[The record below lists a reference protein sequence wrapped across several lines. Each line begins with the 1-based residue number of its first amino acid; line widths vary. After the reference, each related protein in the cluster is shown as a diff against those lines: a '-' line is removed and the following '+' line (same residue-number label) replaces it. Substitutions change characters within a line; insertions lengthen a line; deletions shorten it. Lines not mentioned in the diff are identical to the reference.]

1 MSRWLLVAW
10 LIALPVS
17 AEVFTYI
24 DAQGNRTFTDQPTHG
39 NAKRVPLATSNRM
52 AAHPTAAQP
61 LLSANPPEEQP
72 LFHYDML
79 RILVPEPDATIRSS
93 AGEIIVSVTNEP
105 GLQPGH
111 RYRLLL
117 DGQPTAEPGF
127 SPVFPL
133 SNIDRGT
140 HNLSVEILD
149 EQGRTVERTANQ
161 PFHMQRTSPRAKTPG
176 QTLHPHRLR
185 PTTGMPAQRQTGR
198 RKKSVLAFVLTS
210 FRFAHY
216 IGAIGCTVPT
226 SQPIL
231 VRKYPRKLAERHANE
246 LQTSVS
252 GVKRFFSEPWFGFCI
267 FPASALVSCARSAP
281 EEVPMTISDALH
293 RLLLDNLTTATILL
307 DAELRLE
314 YMNPAA
320 EMLLAIS
327 GQRSHGQ
334 FISELFTES
343 TEALNSLRQAVE
355 QAHPFTKREAMLTAL
370 TGQTL
375 TVDYAVTPILA
386 NGATLLLLEVH
397 PRDRLLRI
405 TKEEAQLSKQ
415 ETSKML
421 VRGLAHEIK
430 NPLGGIRGAAQLLA
444 RELPE
449 ESLRDY
455 TNVII
460 EEADRLRNLVD
471 RMLGSNKLPSLAM
484 CNVHEVL
491 ERVCHLVEAES
502 QGCITLVRDYD
513 PSIPDVLID
522 REQMIQ
528 AVLNIVRNAMQAISS
543 QNELRLGRIS
553 LRTRAMRQFTIGHVR
568 HRLVT
573 KIEIIDNGPGIPVEL
588 QETIFF
594 PMVSGRPD
602 GTGLGLAITQNI
614 ISQHQGLIECDSHP
628 GHTTFSIFLPLEQ
641 GATST

>member
-1 MSRWLLVAW
+1 
-10 LIALPVS
+10 
-17 AEVFTYI
+17 
-24 DAQGNRTFTDQPTHG
+24 
-39 NAKRVPLATSNRM
+39 
-52 AAHPTAAQP
+52 
-61 LLSANPPEEQP
+61 
-72 LFHYDML
+72 
-79 RILVPEPDATIRSS
+79 
-93 AGEIIVSVTNEP
+93 
-105 GLQPGH
+105 
-111 RYRLLL
+111 
-117 DGQPTAEPGF
+117 
-127 SPVFPL
+127 
-133 SNIDRGT
+133 
-140 HNLSVEILD
+140 
-149 EQGRTVERTANQ
+149 
-161 PFHMQRTSPRAKTPG
+161 
-176 QTLHPHRLR
+176 
-185 PTTGMPAQRQTGR
+185 
-198 RKKSVLAFVLTS
+198 
-210 FRFAHY
+210 
-216 IGAIGCTVPT
+216 
-226 SQPIL
+226 
-231 VRKYPRKLAERHANE
+231 
-246 LQTSVS
+246 
-252 GVKRFFSEPWFGFCI
+252 
-267 FPASALVSCARSAP
+267 
-281 EEVPMTISDALH
+281 MTISDALH

-307 DAELRLE
+307 NADLRLE

-343 TEALNSLRQAVE
+343 AEALSSLRQAVE

-375 TVDYAVTPILA
+375 TVDYAVTPILSK
-386 NGATLLLLEVH
+386 GDTLLLLLEVH

-415 ETSKML
+415 ETTKML

-449 ESLRDY
+449 ESLKDY

-484 CNVHEVL
+484 TNVHEVL
-491 ERVCHLVEAES
+491 ERVCSLVEAES

-528 AVLNIVRNAMQAISS
+528 AVLNIVRNAMQAISG
-543 QNELRLGRIS
+543 QNELRLGRIT

-568 HRLVT
+568 HRLVS
-573 KIEIIDNGPGIPVEL
+573 KIEIIDNGPGIPAEL
-588 QETIFF
+588 QETIFY

-641 GATST
+641 GAAST

>member
-1 MSRWLLVAW
+1 
-10 LIALPVS
+10 
-17 AEVFTYI
+17 
-24 DAQGNRTFTDQPTHG
+24 
-39 NAKRVPLATSNRM
+39 
-52 AAHPTAAQP
+52 
-61 LLSANPPEEQP
+61 
-72 LFHYDML
+72 
-79 RILVPEPDATIRSS
+79 
-93 AGEIIVSVTNEP
+93 
-105 GLQPGH
+105 
-111 RYRLLL
+111 
-117 DGQPTAEPGF
+117 
-127 SPVFPL
+127 
-133 SNIDRGT
+133 
-140 HNLSVEILD
+140 
-149 EQGRTVERTANQ
+149 
-161 PFHMQRTSPRAKTPG
+161 
-176 QTLHPHRLR
+176 
-185 PTTGMPAQRQTGR
+185 
-198 RKKSVLAFVLTS
+198 
-210 FRFAHY
+210 
-216 IGAIGCTVPT
+216 
-226 SQPIL
+226 
-231 VRKYPRKLAERHANE
+231 
-246 LQTSVS
+246 
-252 GVKRFFSEPWFGFCI
+252 
-267 FPASALVSCARSAP
+267 
-281 EEVPMTISDALH
+281 MTISDALH

-307 DAELRLE
+307 NSDLRLE

-343 TEALNSLRQAVE
+343 AEALSSLRQAVE
-355 QAHPFTKREAMLTAL
+355 QAHKREAMLTAL
-370 TGQTL
+370 AGQTL
-375 TVDYAVTPILA
+375 TVDYAVTPILSK
-386 NGATLLLLEVH
+386 GETLLLLEVH

-415 ETSKML
+415 ETTKML

-449 ESLRDY
+449 ESLKDY

-484 CNVHEVL
+484 TNVHEVL
-491 ERVCHLVEAES
+491 ERVCSLVEAES

-528 AVLNIVRNAMQAISS
+528 AVLNIVRNAMQAISG
-543 QNELRLGRIS
+543 QNELRLGRITM
-553 LRTRAMRQFTIGHVR
+553 RTRAMRQFTIGHVR
-568 HRLVT
+568 HRLVS
-573 KIEIIDNGPGIPVEL
+573 KIEIIDNGPGIPAEL
-588 QETIFF
+588 QETIFY

-641 GATST
+641 GAAST